1 MNRRRVGRP
10 TSWRPSPRRSG
21 LRQDAP
27 GLPNME
33 NKTGSFDQ
41 WLDHR
46 LREMYGA
53 VVDEPLPRDLRD
65 LVERLVGEDE
75 DEPETPTPSGAAAE
89 QDEGGP
95 EGDEN
100 GNK

>member
-10 TSWRPSPRRSG
+10 TSWRPSPRRAG

-27 GLPNME
+27 GLPNTE

-46 LREMYGA
+46 LKEMYGA
-53 VVDEPLPRDLRD
+53 VVDEPLPKELRE
-65 LVERLVGEDE
+65 LVERLSGEDE
-75 DEPETPTPSGAAAE
+75 EPEDDSAQEAAAEHAPSGA
-89 QDEGGP
+89 